1 MHIHSVGYARKPFL
15 ARFRCVTDSL
25 EILTGTVGLKKHS
38 GSVQAPGSDGL
49 REATMSCI
57 KAFCCKEVPPNY
69 GGLRVKNPDRQPELD
84 VEFCHMLCSRIEAF
98 AADSAADE
106 QLTARELQG
115 GLLAGPA
122 VPRLQEELTQFLSS
136 LKAWFFF
143 ACSVHCSAQLASGTQ
158 VINRDRAHAVQRH
171 RCLNG
176 WFRGLSL
183 FCACCRLL
191 SRPWAAESFLKSC
204 VVEFMEKQ
212 HSIAKLITFKLLIK
226 QLYEDFRAKLPD
238 APCGKDLRYAPQRYG
253 SESVTLLRILS
264 CVPDVR
270 RATSEEGHASLQT
283 LQWLDTEKCLQLG
296 MLGDVAL
303 EVQRLVEIADQNE
316 EDIIEFPFHLEHF
329 RQVLS
334 KLFVEDMCLQVPCL
348 TTVMLEQLKARRT
361 FVLQQG
367 RAVSLG
373 GDITEDIKTRCLGRM
388 STYVAL
394 VENPVMRSWRV
405 SRSSA

>member
-1 MHIHSVGYARKPFL
+1 
-15 ARFRCVTDSL
+15 
-25 EILTGTVGLKKHS
+25 
-38 GSVQAPGSDGL
+38 
-49 REATMSCI
+49 
-57 KAFCCKEVPPNY
+57 
-69 GGLRVKNPDRQPELD
+69 
-84 VEFCHMLCSRIEAF
+84 
-98 AADSAADE
+98 
-106 QLTARELQG
+106 
-115 GLLAGPA
+115 
-122 VPRLQEELTQFLSS
+122 
-136 LKAWFFF
+136 
-143 ACSVHCSAQLASGTQ
+143 
-158 VINRDRAHAVQRH
+158 
-171 RCLNG
+171 
-176 WFRGLSL
+176 
-183 FCACCRLL
+183 
-191 SRPWAAESFLKSC
+191 
-204 VVEFMEKQ
+204 MEKQ

-373 GDITEDIKTRCLGRM
+373 GDITEDIKDQMSRTNVHLCGLGREPSHEIM
-388 STYVAL
+388 ACFKVFSVSASRCCRTGNARRRC
-394 VENPVMRSWRV
+394 RSWQPL
-405 SRSSA
+405 SGSMQINYSTSSNIMKHSL